1 MSDITQE
8 VLGCRLAGVCGLFF
22 VAFVL
27 YFCESLLL
35 LRGASSL
42 TAGAVQFGEEKCR
55 LIGDESRSV
64 EGKTVY

>member
-1 MSDITQE
+1 MISRKKFLGA
-8 VLGCRLAGVCGLFF
+8 VLPGCAAYFSLR
-22 VAFVL
+22 FVL
-27 YFCESLLL
+27 YFCERLLL